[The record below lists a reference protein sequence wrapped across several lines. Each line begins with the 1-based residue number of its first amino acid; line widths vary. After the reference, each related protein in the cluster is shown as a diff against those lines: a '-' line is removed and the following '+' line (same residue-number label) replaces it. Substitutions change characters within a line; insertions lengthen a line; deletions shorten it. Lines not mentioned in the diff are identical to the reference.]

1 MKTGIKHLVGC
12 RCILPTM
19 KNRKNPPLHSFI
31 VFSIQDN
38 DEIVEKY
45 ATCNNCGIVHRVYD
59 LCKSDVLD
67 NFEGTQSSL
76 TIDDISMMLPESI
89 KNILSGYN
97 KEIYDYEHIKFMID
111 ENKVGDFIVL
121 SSEIVDNRKVGKIL
135 KYKGNGQFEIEP
147 FSRSEVV

>member
-1 MKTGIKHLVGC
+1 
-12 RCILPTM
+12 
-19 KNRKNPPLHSFI
+19 
-31 VFSIQDN
+31 
-38 DEIVEKY
+38 
-45 ATCNNCGIVHRVYD
+45 
-59 LCKSDVLD
+59 
-67 NFEGTQSSL
+67 
-76 TIDDISMMLPESI
+76 MLPESI